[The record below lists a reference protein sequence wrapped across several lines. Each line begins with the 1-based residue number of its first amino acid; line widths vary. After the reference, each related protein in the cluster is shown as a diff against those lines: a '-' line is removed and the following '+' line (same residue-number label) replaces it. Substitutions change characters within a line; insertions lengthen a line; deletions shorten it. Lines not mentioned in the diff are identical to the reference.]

1 MYLGSP
7 NLQICSTIMRNS
19 ILFTSDLSA
28 MVLVDSQNSDHRLS
42 IGKRGVLL
50 SVLGTDVVA
59 SEVPS
64 TLDNHITSVLRGKK
78 PFYEF
83 ELGDE
88 AKNQLC
94 ISYNEG
100 SNAVFIIGITDVI
113 AELTG
118 PTEISPQKIKAF
130 TVKLKEKPEKGLA
143 SDAVV
148 LARLETS
155 KPIGGNKF
163 IRFYYIKETALS

>member
-1 MYLGSP
+1 
-7 NLQICSTIMRNS
+7 
-19 ILFTSDLSA
+19 
-28 MVLVDSQNSDHRLS
+28 MVLVDSKNSDHRLS

-59 SEVPS
+59 TEVAS
-64 TLDNHITSVLRGKK
+64 TLDDHIKAILRGKK

-83 ELGDE
+83 EIADE
-88 AKNQLC
+88 EKNQLC

-113 AELTG
+113 AERTG

-130 TVKLKEKPEKGLA
+130 TVKLKDKPEKGLA
-143 SDAVV
+143 TGSVI
-148 LARLETS
+148 LARLESTKGMGS
-155 KPIGGNKF
+155 KKF
-163 IRFYYIKETALS
+163 IRFYYVDESPES